1 MGLSKRK
8 WFSSLSRY
16 RLQKTCISD
25 AIYMQQNLV
34 IWLHSFAFDKSS
46 LIYNQVFFSQELS
59 QWIPLGVKGQI
70 RNLSEIFSFDDAILE
85 IMGFEAELHHQK
97 IFFLRKH
104 FRFVKIHII
113 LITIMKA
120 IWNLSEIEKW

>member
-1 MGLSKRK
+1 MNSFGCKGPNSK
-8 WFSSLSRY
+8 
-16 RLQKTCISD
+16 
-25 AIYMQQNLV
+25 
-34 IWLHSFAFDKSS
+34 SFRD
-46 LIYNQVFFSQELS
+46 
-59 QWIPLGVKGQI
+59 
-70 RNLSEIFSFDDAILE
+70 FSFDDAILE

-120 IWNLSEIEKW
+120 I

>member
-1 MGLSKRK
+1 
-8 WFSSLSRY
+8 
-16 RLQKTCISD
+16 
-25 AIYMQQNLV
+25 MQQNLV

-46 LIYNQVFFSQELS
+46 LIYNQVFYSQELS

-97 IFFLRKH
+97 IFF
-104 FRFVKIHII
+104 
-113 LITIMKA
+113 
-120 IWNLSEIEKW
+120 SENTSDL

>member
-1 MGLSKRK
+1 
-8 WFSSLSRY
+8 
-16 RLQKTCISD
+16 
-25 AIYMQQNLV
+25 MQQNLV

-46 LIYNQVFFSQELS
+46 LIYNQVFFFSQELS

>member
-1 MGLSKRK
+1 
-8 WFSSLSRY
+8 
-16 RLQKTCISD
+16 
-25 AIYMQQNLV
+25 MQQNLV